1 MASIVGLKID
11 PVAVSCGRESAAHLG
26 VADRVKFIQSN
37 VLGSWSSALQG
48 WHGRADVIVSN
59 PPYVR
64 AERLAAAH
72 AASPFEPV
80 SALYGGRDGLVFY
93 RRIAAEAPRWLEPG
107 GLLELEIDDG
117 LEQAILNL
125 LCRAG
130 LHECRWS
137 RDLAGL
143 PRYVEAYQPE

>member
-1 MASIVGLKID
+1 MLEQRAAGLEQESRCHREQS
-11 PVAVSCGRESAAHLG
+11 AV
-26 VADRVKFIQSN
+26 
-37 VLGSWSSALQG
+37 
-48 WHGRADVIVSN
+48 RA
-59 PPYVR
+59 

-80 SALYGGRDGLVFY
+80 SALYGGWDGLVFY
-93 RRIAAEAPRWLEPG
+93 RRIASEAPRWLEPG